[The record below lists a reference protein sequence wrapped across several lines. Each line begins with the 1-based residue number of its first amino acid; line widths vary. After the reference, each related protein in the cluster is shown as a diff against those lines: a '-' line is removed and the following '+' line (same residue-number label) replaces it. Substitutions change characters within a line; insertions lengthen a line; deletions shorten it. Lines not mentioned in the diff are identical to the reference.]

1 MAELIRGTTPTLMYT
16 FSDIDPANIS
26 YAYLLLK
33 QNGCGGNK
41 IEKYLADA
49 SVTGDTQTVK
59 GNISFTLSQ
68 ADTLSLTSGKEC
80 QVSLDWK
87 LTSGLRGRSRIASF
101 SVSNSGKN
109 EVV

>member
-1 MAELIRGTTPTLMYT
+1 MEIIRGTTPTLLYT
-16 FSDIDPANIS
+16 FGDIDPADVS

-33 QNGCGGNK
+33 QGDGSK
-41 IEKYLADA
+41 VEKYLADA

-59 GNISFTLSQ
+59 GNISFTLTQ
-68 ADTLSLTSGKEC
+68 ADTLSLTCGKE
-80 QVSLDWK
+80 VRASLDWK